1 MLCFM
6 GCVFRVYK
14 IVKARDMGKR
24 ERKTDQIQR
33 VNDRSVSR
41 FVNASRRAFVAANL
55 SITWST
61 VGQVAYT

>member
-1 MLCFM
+1 M

-14 IVKARDMGKR
+14 IVRAREMGKR

-33 VNDRSVSR
+33 VMVNDRGVSR

-55 SITWST
+55 SISWST